1 MKFLLDT
8 NVVVHWLRNRH
19 EVVQKISEVG
29 VQRCF
34 ISEITLMELYYG
46 AECSQRVQENVAIID
61 SFVKDVEM
69 VPITNAIREACRQK
83 AMLKRKG
90 QMIED
95 SDLLIGCTAITHDM
109 VLVTENVA
117 HMNRLS
123 GVKIENWVER

>member
-1 MKFLLDT
+1 
-8 NVVVHWLRNRH
+8 
-19 EVVQKISEVG
+19 
-29 VQRCF
+29 
-34 ISEITLMELYYG
+34 MELYYG

-95 SDLLIGCTAITHDM
+95 SDLLIGSTAITHDM

-117 HMNRLS
+117 HMNRLN